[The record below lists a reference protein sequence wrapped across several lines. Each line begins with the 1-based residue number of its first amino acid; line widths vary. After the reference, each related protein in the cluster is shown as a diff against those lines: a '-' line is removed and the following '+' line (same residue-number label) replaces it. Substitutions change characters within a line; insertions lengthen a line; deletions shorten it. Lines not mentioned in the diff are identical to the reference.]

1 LLLITESAK
10 AYFGVSDEIT
20 SLKSLGI
27 DFNIEE
33 SGVSNYHQG
42 LNQNNQVL
50 LFKYTVQAEN
60 NQFAIHIEDSTVFKH
75 LDDKL
80 KGQAEEAFFLK
91 KLINQTAII
100 SITDKRE
107 VSFP

>member
-1 LLLITESAK
+1 MEQVLKKFILNDPNLKYIIVSDELELLLITETAK
-10 AYFGVSDEIT
+10 LTFVFLMKS

-75 LDDKL
+75 
-80 KGQAEEAFFLK
+80 
-91 KLINQTAII
+91 
-100 SITDKRE
+100 
-107 VSFP
+107 

>member
-1 LLLITESAK
+1 MEQVLKKFILNDPNLKYIIVSDELELLLITESAK

-75 LDDKL
+75 
-80 KGQAEEAFFLK
+80 
-91 KLINQTAII
+91 
-100 SITDKRE
+100 
-107 VSFP
+107 